1 MKKLVLLP
9 IIGWCLT
16 ACSVDPIEDHIVGE
30 NINEVNAVLEDY
42 GCAGPDNSMT
52 ITYSEAAAIESWDE
66 VRKLY
71 LSLLAEGVG
80 RGGTFDPSIWN
91 LINLFNDEE
100 LGGLGDYTTEYFI
113 DAGECQDSVILKVTV
128 IADVQ
133 EVPPC
138 DLNAGADNSMTIT
151 YSQAASIE
159 SWDEV
164 RKLYL
169 TLLAQG
175 IPRNGTFDP
184 SIWDLINRF
193 QDQGIG
199 DYTTEYTIRDGDCTD
214 SVLLTV
220 TVVADEPSDP
230 ICEGVNA
237 GPDNSI
243 TMTFSEAAAIE
254 SWDEVRKLYLS
265 ILATGIPRNGTFDP
279 SIWDLINRFQV
290 QGIGDYTTQY
300 TIVDGDCS
308 DSVLLTVTVIPD

>member
-1 MKKLVLLP
+1 MRKLVLLP
-9 IIGWCLT
+9 FIGLCLT
-16 ACSVDPIEDHIVGE
+16 ACSVDPIEDQIIGE

-52 ITYSEAAAIESWDE
+52 ITYSEASAIESWDE

-71 LSLLAEGVG
+71 LSLLAEGVD
-80 RGGTFDPSIWN
+80 RGGTFDPTIWN

-100 LGGLGDYTTEYFI
+100 LGGLGDYTTEYSI
-113 DAGECQDSVILKVTV
+113 DAGECQDSVFLTVTV
-128 IADVQ
+128 IADGQ
-133 EVPPC
+133 NAPPC
-138 DLNAGADNSMTIT
+138 DLDAGADNSVIIT
-151 YSQAASIE
+151 QSQAEAIE

-169 TLLAQG
+169 SLLETG
-175 IPRNGTFDP
+175 VSRTGEFDP
-184 SIWDLINRF
+184 SIWALIDEYWER
-193 QDQGIG
+193 GLG
-199 DYTTEYTIRDGDCTD
+199 DYTTEYTIKEGDCTD

-237 GPDNSI
+237 GPDNSMTI
-243 TMTFSEAAAIE
+243 TFSEAAAIE

-265 ILATGIPRNGTFDP
+265 LLAPGILRNGTFDP
-279 SIWDLINRFQV
+279 SIWDLINRFQD
-290 QGIGDYTTQY
+290 QGPGDYTTEY
-300 TIVDGDCS
+300 TIVDGECS